1 MRDQKGFSLIELM
14 MVIAIVAILSAIALQ
29 GYTNYV
35 SRSQV
40 VAALSEIR
48 GGQTGLEAAFND
60 GRGSDVSASYIGLSS
75 SARCPEITASV
86 DAATGVGGISCVL
99 AGNDVVAGTTLSLRR
114 STSGVWSCDGGDVP
128 EKYRPEGCG

>member
-14 MVIAIVAILSAIALQ
+14 MVIAIAAVLSAIALQ

-48 GGQTGLEAAFND
+48 GGQTGLEAAFNE

-99 AGNDVVAGTTLSLRR
+99 AGNDLVAGTTLSLRR
-114 STSGVWSCDGGDVP
+114 STSGVWSCDGSDMP